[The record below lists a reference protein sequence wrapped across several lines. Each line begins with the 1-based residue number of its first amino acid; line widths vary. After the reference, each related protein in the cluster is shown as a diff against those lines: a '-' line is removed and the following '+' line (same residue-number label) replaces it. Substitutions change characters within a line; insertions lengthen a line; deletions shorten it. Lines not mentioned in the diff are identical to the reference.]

1 MLQRQKDNV
10 RVYFDRV
17 SGEYERA
24 YDTAIVD
31 SLKTYIFLRRREK
44 VINILEKCGG
54 RVLDIGCGP
63 GVFTDKLIDKGYEEI
78 WGVDNSEAMIES
90 AKKRMVLTENS
101 GKINFVVGDIEKLN
115 FADNYFDCVVCAGVL
130 EYFLIIFGL
139 LGFWYLR
146 IFGQVSH
153 LVVIFISLSIVGA
166 SVYLIFH
173 NRVDSF
179 ISSFFSSKSDGLI
192 IRLEQFYAGFKDLA
206 RMEIILPVALTA
218 LSYLIYFFQCH
229 LILLSFSIKVNFLV
243 TIFLM
248 SLINL
253 VSLVPISI
261 SGIGTRE
268 AAMVYLF
275 ALNHIPKEEAIAFSF
290 MIFTIFYVFG
300 GFFGYGGWIIRN
312 KISLAKVDNE

>member
-1 MLQRQKDNV
+1 MILIIRK
-10 RVYFDRV
+10 FDFYRLV
-17 SGEYERA
+17 Q
-24 YDTAIVD
+24 
-31 SLKTYIFLRRREK
+31 
-44 VINILEKCGG
+44 ILAT
-54 RVLDIGCGP
+54 L
-63 GVFTDKLIDKGYEEI
+63 
-78 WGVDNSEAMIES
+78 
-90 AKKRMVLTENS
+90 
-101 GKINFVVGDIEKLN
+101 KINFLLIAIILNLPVLFIKSSRWRYILKLQSIRYSPTQTFVSYLSGLFVGIVTPGRLGESIKAFYLREDQGVPFSKGLT
-115 FADNYFDCVVCAGVL
+115 GVL
-130 EYFLIIFGL
+130 ADRLFDLCFLIIFGL

-153 LVVIFISLSIVGA
+153 LAVILISLAVVA
-166 SVYLIFH
+166 TFVYLISK
-173 NRVDSF
+173 NRFKDF
-179 ISSFFSSKSDGLI
+179 IASFFGPKFDGLI
-192 IRLEQFYAGFKDLA
+192 ISLEQFYAGFRDLA

-243 TIFLM
+243 TIFFM

-290 MIFTIFYVFG
+290 MIFTIFYVLG
-300 GFFGYGGWIIRN
+300 GIFGYGGWILRN
-312 KISLAKVDNE
+312 KISLAKVNNEQ